1 MDELL
6 RAPQTARRPRTHV
19 RKERGSDIR
28 IKLRKFVETCGEY
41 AHKGQTFIRENPLNP
56 ALFILAAAVLCAA
69 TITATVFDFGY
80 TVSVDGETLGVV
92 HSVEEYERAVASVEA
107 RASRI
112 LNQEY
117 TVSAEADFGLVLND
131 RDEFITAGAIEGY
144 LFSHVG
150 EIVAG
155 YDLVVAGEV
164 IGSADD
170 KAALEALL
178 DQIAA
183 PYLSENTVSYGFVED
198 VKINSSYITSD
209 SNVDLEAMYA
219 VLTENTTGETTYT
232 VVAGDTYSEIAYDN
246 DMTLSE
252 LLTLNPDANVDRLM
266 IGDVLNVKQVI
277 PFLSV
282 YTVESETYV
291 AEVAC
296 PIEYVNDDT
305 MYEGNSKIVT
315 QGVPGEALV
324 TADVTYVNGYETER
338 TVVESTTLTEPTT
351 TVIAVG
357 TAERPKTASNGYYIW
372 PTSGTVTSKYGYRYI
387 FGSWSFHS
395 GIDIANSKGTN
406 IVAAD
411 GGKVTYAGWMS
422 GYGYLV
428 IITHDSGAQTYYGH
442 CSSILVSVGERV
454 YQGQHIA
461 EMGSTGRS
469 TGVHLHFEIRINGS
483 TVDPLKYL

>member
-28 IKLRKFVETCGEY
+28 IKLRDLLETCGEY
-41 AHKGQTFIRENPLNP
+41 AYKCRTFIRQNPIHP
-56 ALFILAAAVLCAA
+56 ALFVLAAALLCAV

-80 TVSVDGETLGVV
+80 AVTVDGESLGVIR
-92 HSVEEYERAVASVEA
+92 SQEEYERAVTSVET

-112 LNQEY
+112 LDADY
-117 TVSAEADFGLVLND
+117 VVSAEAGFRLVLNQ
-131 RDEFITAGAIEGY
+131 RDEFITSGAIESY
-144 LFSHVG
+144 LFSCVS
-150 EIVAG
+150 EIVVG
-155 YDLVVAGEV
+155 YDLVVEGEV
-164 IGSADD
+164 IGSAED
-170 KAALEALL
+170 KAALEELL
-178 DQIAA
+178 EQILA
-183 PYLSENTVSYGFVED
+183 PYETENTVSCGFVED
-198 VKINSSYITSD
+198 VRISSSYVTAD
-209 SNVDLEAMYA
+209 SNLDVDAMYA

-252 LLTLNPDANVDRLM
+252 LLTLNPEADIDRLM
-266 IGDVLNVKQVI
+266 VGDVLNVKQII

-291 AEVAC
+291 AEVSC
-296 PIEYVNDDT
+296 PVEYVQDST
-305 MYEGNSKIVT
+305 MYEGNSKIIT

-387 FGSWSFHS
+387 FGSYSFHS
-395 GIDIANSKGTN
+395 GIDIANSKGTD

-422 GYGYLV
+422 GYGNLI
-428 IITHDSGAQTYYGH
+428 IITHDNGNQTYYGH
-442 CSSILVSVGERV
+442 CSSLLVSVGERV

-461 EMGSTGRS
+461 EMGATGRT

-483 TVDPLKYL
+483 TVNPLNYL